1 MAKKQKK
8 KHSTPVKKTS
18 VLKIPVTPITLV
30 EENIFLYD
38 RIFKILSIVILVTT
52 LLLALQS
59 GVNGDDKFQ
68 NDYSEKLVNF
78 YTSFGQD
85 KAALNVPQGKMHYYG
100 GFFDLTTGL
109 VNRTLGFDQWDAGY
123 HHVRHLFNAIL
134 GFLAMFFTALI
145 ARELAGRKA
154 GILALL
160 FLFLSPRFLGHSL
173 MNPKDIPFAAG
184 YIIAVYFLMQ
194 LLKNMPNPTRK
205 NMLGFILGTALAIA
219 TRAGGLMIF
228 GFLGLFFLMDYW
240 DKRKIKTEQNLITSY
255 LKNGLILVSTSYV
268 LALLYWP
275 FGLVNP
281 IVHPMEALG
290 EFSKLGVRIRVL
302 FAGESIMTDSE
313 PWYYIPMW
321 MYRTIP
327 LFVTIG
333 FLGSF
338 LFVKK
343 YVLQHKSLPISLLYF
358 VTLFPLAFIAAKES
372 LLHDGWRHLIFV
384 YPPMVVA
391 AVLFWINLD
400 KLTIGKKYLQYGL
413 YAILGLL
420 MLEPASYIV
429 RNSAY
434 PYTYFQPF
442 VGGIS
447 GNYGHYETDY
457 WGVSVKQAVKW
468 LEDEN
473 IISENMRDT
482 VTIASSFQYPADV
495 YLKKYD
501 KVKTK
506 YTRFQGRYSKDWDYA
521 IFPTRFINAGQ
532 LLKSFPPSKAVHT
545 VEANGV
551 PLSIIINDKDKYT
564 YRAEK
569 ALQQRD
575 TIYAIDQ
582 FQKELTT
589 NADNEQAWL
598 GMADAYYGS
607 KNYEKVLYSA
617 EQAMNI
623 APENVSAMYFKGL
636 ALAGMNRSNEARDI
650 FEKAIATDS
659 EFYIAYFYLGV
670 IAMEAGDLKTA
681 LDYAKTT
688 LEIKPSFRNGQLLV
702 AEIYALAGQKEK
714 GEEFLK
720 KMERFKKK

>member
-8 KHSTPVKKTS
+8 KRSIPAKKITTPDV
-18 VLKIPVTPITLV
+18 VLSP
-30 EENIFLYD
+30 ENQLKENAAFYD
-38 RIFKILSIVILVTT
+38 RIFKILSVVILVIT
-52 LLLALQS
+52 LFLALQS

-68 NDYSEKLVNF
+68 NDYSDKLVNF

-85 KAALNVPQGKMHYYG
+85 KSALDVPQGKMHYYG

-109 VNRTLGFDQWDAGY
+109 VNKTLGFDQWDAGY

-134 GFLAMFFTALI
+134 GFLAMFFTASI

-154 GILALL
+154 AILTLL

-184 YIIAVYFLMQ
+184 YIIAIYFLMQ
-194 LLKNMPNPTRK
+194 LMKNMPNPTRK
-205 NMLGFILGTALAIA
+205 NMLGFVLGTALAIA

-228 GFLGLFFLMDYW
+228 GFLGLFFLMDFW
-240 DKRKIKTEQNLITSY
+240 SKRKLETTQNLLLSY
-255 LKNGLILVSTSYV
+255 LKTGAILIGASYILGLLF
-268 LALLYWP
+268 WP
-275 FGLVNP
+275 FGLVSP
-281 IVHPMEALG
+281 IAHPLEALG

-313 PWYYIPMW
+313 PWYYLPMW

-327 LFVTIG
+327 LFVTLG
-333 FLGSF
+333 FFGSF
-338 LFVKK
+338 LFIKK
-343 YVLQHKSLPISLLYF
+343 YISQDKSLFISLLYF
-358 VTLFPLAFIAAKES
+358 VALFPLAFIAAKES

-400 KLTIGKKYLQYGL
+400 KLAIGKKNLQYGL
-413 YAILGLL
+413 YGILALL
-420 MLEPASYIV
+420 MLEPAFFIIK
-429 RNSAY
+429 NSAY
-434 PYTYFQPF
+434 PYTYFQPLA
-442 VGGIS
+442 GGIS

-457 WGVSVKQAVKW
+457 WGLSVKQAVQW
-468 LEDEN
+468 LENEN
-473 IISENMRDT
+473 IVSDNMKDT
-482 VTIASSFQYPADV
+482 VIIASSFQYPADV

-506 YTRFQGRYSKDWDYA
+506 YTRFQGRYSKEWDYA

-545 VEANGV
+545 VSANGV

-569 ALQQRD
+569 ALQRRD

-582 FQKELTT
+582 FQKELTS
-589 NADNEQAWL
+589 NVDNEQAWL

-607 KNYEKVLYSA
+607 KDYEKVLYSA
-617 EQAMNI
+617 EQAINI

-670 IAMEAGDLKTA
+670 LAMEAGDLKTA

-702 AEIYALAGQKEK
+702 AEIYSLAGQKEK

>member
-1 MAKKQKK
+1 MAKKKK
-8 KHSTPVKKTS
+8 RSVATAKAPTPD
-18 VLKIPVTPITLV
+18 LIIPQRTLP
-30 EENIFLYD
+30 EENASLYD
-38 RIFKILSIVILVTT
+38 RIFKITSIVILVIT

-85 KAALNVPQGKMHYYG
+85 KAALDVPQGKMHYYG

-109 VNRTLGFDQWDAGY
+109 VNRTLGFNQWDAGY
-123 HHVRHLFNAIL
+123 HHVRHFFNALL

-154 GILALL
+154 AILALL

-184 YIIAVYFLMQ
+184 YIIAIYFLMQ
-194 LLKNMPNPTRK
+194 LMKNMPNPTRK

-228 GFLGLFFLMDYW
+228 GFLGLFFLIDYW
-240 DKRKIKTEQNLITSY
+240 AKRKLKTEQNILISY
-255 LKNGLILVSTSYV
+255 LKNGAILVGASYV
-268 LALLYWP
+268 LALLFWP

-281 IVHPMEALG
+281 IAHPMEALG

-302 FAGESIMTDSE
+302 FAGESIMTDSQ
-313 PWYYIPMW
+313 PWYYLPMW

-327 LFVTIG
+327 LFVTVG
-333 FLGSF
+333 FFGSF
-338 LFVKK
+338 LFIKK
-343 YVLQHKSLPISLLYF
+343 YISQDKSLFVSLLYF
-358 VTLFPLAFIAAKES
+358 VALFPLAFIAAKES

-391 AVLFWINLD
+391 AVLFWVNLD
-400 KLTIGKKYLQYGL
+400 ILAYGKKSLQYGL
-413 YAILGLL
+413 YAILVLS
-420 MLEPASYIV
+420 MLEPALYIT

-442 VGGIS
+442 AGGIS
-447 GNYGHYETDY
+447 GNYGAYETDY
-457 WGVSVKQAVKW
+457 WGVSVKQAVQW
-468 LEDEN
+468 LEKEN
-473 IISENMRDT
+473 IVSDNMTDT

-495 YLKKYD
+495 YLKKYG

-506 YTRFQGRYSKDWDYA
+506 YTRFQGRYSTDWDYA

-532 LLKSFPPSKAVHT
+532 LLKSFPPSKTVHT
-545 VEANGV
+545 VTANGV
-551 PLSIIINDKDKYT
+551 PLSVIINDKDKYT
-564 YRAEK
+564 FRAEK

-582 FQKELTT
+582 FQKELTS

-607 KNYEKVLYSA
+607 KDYEKVLYSA
-617 EQAMNI
+617 EQAISI

-636 ALAGMNRSNEARDI
+636 ALAGMERSEEARVI

-670 IAMEAGDLKTA
+670 IAMESGDLKTA

-720 KMERFKKK
+720 KMKRFNKK